1 MRKRMILFLLLSC
14 SFALSQAKKSTAA
27 DPWAGTYKVDTA
39 KSKFHNP
46 APKEET
52 ATVDAVTKTSI
63 KYTLKGTDADGKP
76 YTVTYDGKPGT
87 PAPVMM
93 DGKEMAKLTY
103 HMPSTHQLTS
113 EEKGSDGSTST
124 AKINLSSDNKTVTVQ
139 VHHKDAKNEYN
150 ETIVYEKQ

>member
-1 MRKRMILFLLLSC
+1 MTKRTILFLLLSC
-14 SFALSQAKKSTAA
+14 ILALSQAKKSTSA
-27 DPWAGTYKVDTA
+27 DPWAGTYKLDTA

-52 ATVDAVTKTSI
+52 ATVDAVTKNSV
-63 KYTLKGTDADGKP
+63 KYTLKGTDAEGKP

-87 PAPVMM
+87 PAPVMV
-93 DGKEMAKLTY
+93 DGKEMATLTY

-124 AKINLSSDNKTVTVQ
+124 GKINLSQNNKTVTVQ
-139 VHHKDAKNEYN
+139 IHHKDAKNEYD
-150 ETIVYEKQ
+150 ETVIYTRQ